1 MPEKNE
7 DVDLFTWVIMVFAH
21 YILFKGISCVPLSKP
36 AAKSFLEIVF
46 LPGIFKDEVR
56 QCNNALVESFK
67 QELLKSPLAWTERD
81 QGFLVI
87 LLNACVLHLQ
97 EEFGR
102 LDLKNEVDWGFTHGL
117 CIVKEN
123 SFP

>member
-1 MPEKNE
+1 M
-7 DVDLFTWVIMVFAH
+7 
-21 YILFKGISCVPLSKP
+21 SP
-36 AAKSFLEIVF
+36 AKRFLKIVF

-81 QGFLVI
+81 QNFLVI

-102 LDLKNEVDWGFTHGL
+102 LDLKSEVDWRFTHGL
-117 CIVKEN
+117 CIVKEK

>member
-1 MPEKNE
+1 M
-7 DVDLFTWVIMVFAH
+7 DLNVWTTTAFAH
-21 YILFKGISCVPLSKP
+21 YILFKRISCVPLSKP

-67 QELLKSPLAWTERD
+67 QELLKLPLAWTERD

-102 LDLKNEVDWGFTHGL
+102 LDLKSEVDWRFTHGL